1 MTIATIARRRFL
13 QLAGASLATPAL
25 LRSAAAQTQNWP
37 TQAIKAQIPFSAG
50 SSVDVIGR
58 IVMDPLSRALGQP
71 IVIENRGGAGGTI
84 GSAQVARAAPDGYTL
99 LINASAHSAAPAAYP
114 GISYDVVKDFSAVIP
129 FGSIPNVVVV
139 SPDSGLKTLKDLV
152 EKGKKSGLT
161 YSSAGVGSATH
172 WAAERVRLAGGFQ
185 GTHVPFRGGP
195 EATMEV
201 VAGRV
206 DYACMGMSSV
216 LGLVQDRKVV
226 PLAVCTPDRSTAL
239 PNVPTTLESGY
250 PNSDYIFWNGLFVP
264 ARTPKDIIDRL
275 YAETKK
281 VLALPAVQE
290 KFKPQGIEPMNLTP
304 EQFDALIRK
313 EVEVN
318 LAFVKA
324 AGLKFQ

>member
-1 MTIATIARRRFL
+1 MTIHRRQFL
-13 QLAGASLATPAL
+13 KLAGITLAAPAVM
-25 LRSAAAQTQNWP
+25 RQAQAQSAWPNQT
-37 TQAIKAQIPFSAG
+37 IKVQIPFSAG
-50 SSVDVIGR
+50 SSVDVVGR

-114 GISYDVVKDFSAVIP
+114 NISYDVIKDFSAVAC

-152 EKGKKSGLT
+152 EKGRKSGLT

-172 WAAERVRLAGGFQ
+172 WAAERLRLAGDFK

-216 LGLVQDRKVV
+216 LGLVQEKKVV
-226 PLAVCTPDRSTAL
+226 PLAVCTPQRSTAL
-239 PNVPTTLESGY
+239 PQVPTTIEAGY
-250 PNSDYIFWNGLFVP
+250 PGSDYIFWNGLFVP
-264 ARTPKDIIDRL
+264 AKTPKEIIDRL
-275 YAETKK
+275 HAETRK
-281 VLALPAVQE
+281 VLASPGVQE
-290 KFKPQGIEPMNLTP
+290 KFKPQGIEPMDLTP
-304 EQFDALIRK
+304 AQYDELIRK
-313 EVEVN
+313 EVEGN
-318 LAFVKA
+318 IAFVKA

>member
-1 MTIATIARRRFL
+1 MTIHRRRFL
-13 QLAGASLATPAL
+13 RLAGATLAAPAL
-25 LRSAAAQTQNWP
+25 GRGAFAQAGWP
-37 TQAIKAQIPFSAG
+37 NQTIKAQIPFSAG
-50 SSVDVIGR
+50 SSVDVVGR
-58 IVMDPLSRALGQP
+58 IVMDALSRALGQP
-71 IVIENRGGAGGTI
+71 IIIENRGGAGGTI

-114 GISYDVVKDFSAVIP
+114 NIAYDVVKDFSAVAC
-129 FGSIPNVVVV
+129 FGSIPNVVVA
-139 SPDSGLKTLKDLV
+139 SPDSGLKTLRDLV

-172 WAAERVRLAGGFQ
+172 WAAERLRLAGGFQ

-216 LGLVQDRKVV
+216 LGLVQEKKVV
-226 PLAVCTPDRSTAL
+226 PLAVCTPQRSTAL
-239 PNVPTTLESGY
+239 PNVPTTIEAGY
-250 PNSDYIFWNGLFVP
+250 PDSDYIFWNGLFVP
-264 ARTPKDIIDRL
+264 AKTPKEIVDRL
-275 YAETKK
+275 HAETRK
-281 VLALPAVQE
+281 VLAVPAVQE
-290 KFKPQGIEPMNLTP
+290 KFKPQGIEPMDLTP
-304 EQFDALIRK
+304 AQYDALIRK
-313 EVEVN
+313 EVDMN

>member
-1 MTIATIARRRFL
+1 MTIHRRQFL
-13 QLAGASLATPAL
+13 KLAGVALAAPAVV
-25 LRSAAAQTQNWP
+25 RQAHAQPAWP
-37 TQAIKAQIPFSAG
+37 SQTIRVQIPFSAG
-50 SSVDVIGR
+50 SSVDVVGR

-114 GISYDVVKDFSAVIP
+114 NISYDVIKDFSAVAC
-129 FGSIPNVVVV
+129 FGSIPNVVIV

-152 EKGKKSGLT
+152 EKGRKNGLT

-172 WAAERVRLAGGFQ
+172 WAAERLRLAGDFK

-216 LGLVQDRKVV
+216 LGLVQEKKVV
-226 PLAVCTPDRSTAL
+226 PLAVCTPQRSTAL
-239 PNVPTTLESGY
+239 PNVPTTIEAGY
-250 PNSDYIFWNGLFVP
+250 PGSEYIFWNGLFVP
-264 ARTPKDIIDRL
+264 AKTPKEIIDRL
-275 YAETKK
+275 HAETRK
-281 VLALPAVQE
+281 VLASPGVQE
-290 KFKPQGIEPMNLTP
+290 RFKPQGIEPMDLTP
-304 EQFDALIRK
+304 AQYDELIRK
-313 EVEVN
+313 EVEGN
-318 LAFVKA
+318 IAFVKA

>member
-1 MTIATIARRRFL
+1 MNIPRRRFL
-13 QLAGASLATPAL
+13 QFASASLAMPAV
-25 LRSAAAQTQNWP
+25 LRSAHAQSWPAQTIR
-37 TQAIKAQIPFSAG
+37 AHIPFSAG

-71 IVIENRGGAGGTI
+71 IVVENRGGAGGTI
-84 GSAQVARAAPDGYTL
+84 GSARVASSPPDGYNI

-114 GISYDVVKDFSAVIP
+114 NIAYDVVKDFAAVIP

-139 SPDSGLKTLKDLV
+139 SPASGIKSIRDLIA
-152 EKGKKSGLT
+152 KGRSGELT

-172 WAAERVRLAGGFQ
+172 WAAERLRLAAGFK

-206 DYACMGMSSV
+206 DFACMGMSSV
-216 LGLVQDRKVV
+216 LGLVQDGKVT
-226 PLAVCTPDRSTAL
+226 AIGVCTPQRSAAL
-239 PNVPTTLESGY
+239 PDIPTTLEAGL
-250 PNSDYIFWNGLFVP
+250 PDSDYIFWNGLFVL
-264 ARTPKDIIDRL
+264 AKTPQAIIDRL
-275 YAETKK
+275 YQETKR

-290 KFKPQGIEPMNLTP
+290 RFKPQGIEPMDLTP
-304 EQFDALIRK
+304 AQYDALIKK
-313 EVEVN
+313 EVATN

>member
-1 MTIATIARRRFL
+1 MTIHRRHFL
-13 QLAGASLATPAL
+13 KLAGSTAGTLAAPTL
-25 LRSAAAQTQNWP
+25 LRAQSAWPNQT
-37 TQAIKAQIPFSAG
+37 IRVQIPFSAG

-114 GISYDVVKDFSAVIP
+114 NIAYDVVKDFSAVAC

-152 EKGKKSGLT
+152 EKGKKGGLT

-172 WAAERVRLAGGFQ
+172 WAAERLRLAGDFK

-226 PLAVCTPDRSTAL
+226 PLAVCTPQRSTAL
-239 PNVPTTLESGY
+239 PNVPTTIEAGY
-250 PNSDYIFWNGLFVP
+250 PGSDYIFWNGLFVP
-264 ARTPKDIIDRL
+264 AKTPKEIIDRL
-275 YAETKK
+275 HAETKK
-281 VLALPAVQE
+281 ALALPAVQD
-290 KFKPQGIEPMNLTP
+290 KFKPQGIEPMDLTP
-304 EQFDALIRK
+304 AQYDELIRK
-313 EVEVN
+313 EVAGN
-318 LAFVKA
+318 IAFVKA

>member
-1 MTIATIARRRFL
+1 MTINRRVFLRIAGV
-13 QLAGASLATPAL
+13 AVAAPAVG
-25 LRSAAAQTQNWP
+25 RYAHAQTAWP
-37 TQAIKAQIPFSAG
+37 NQTIKAQIPFSAG

-114 GISYDVVKDFSAVIP
+114 NITYDVVKDFAAVIP

-139 SPDSGLKTLKDLV
+139 SPDSGLKTLRDLV

-172 WAAERVRLAGGFQ
+172 WAAERLRLAGGFQ

-216 LGLVQDRKVV
+216 LGLVQEKKVI
-226 PLAVCTPDRSTAL
+226 PLAVCTPARSTAL
-239 PNVPTTLESGY
+239 PDVPTTVEAGY
-250 PNSDYIFWNGLFVP
+250 PNSDYIFWNGLLVP
-264 ARTPKDIIDRL
+264 AKTPKEIIDRL

-304 EQFDALIRK
+304 AQFDDLIRK
-313 EVEVN
+313 EVDVN
-318 LAFVKA
+318 IAFVKA